1 MNFTKCHED
10 LEIWKLSIRLVKETY
25 LISKAFPDDERFGLT
40 SQMRR
45 AAISVPSNIAEG
57 AGRVSKKEFI
67 HFLSISLGSLS
78 ELETQFV
85 IAKELQYLDDLVEI
99 RVLIK
104 RIRIMTSS
112 LISKLHTS

>member
-1 MNFTKCHED
+1 MSFTNCHED
-10 LEIWKLSIRLVKETY
+10 LEIWKLSIGLVKETY
-25 LISKAFPDDERFGLT
+25 IITRAFPDEERFVLT

-57 AGRVSKKEFI
+57 AGRNSKKEFS
-67 HFLSISLGSLS
+67 HFLKISLGSLA

-85 IAKELQYLDDLVEI
+85 ISKELEYLNDFSEI
-99 RVLIK
+99 KALIK

-112 LISKLHTS
+112 LIQKLSSP

>member
-1 MNFTKCHED
+1 MSFTKCHED

-25 LISKAFPDDERFGLT
+25 LMTKTFPDDERFGLT

-57 AGRVSKKEFI
+57 AGRISKREFI

-85 IAKELQYLDDLVEI
+85 IAKELEYLDDFIEI
-99 RVLIK
+99 KALIK

-112 LISKLHTS
+112 LINKLSE